1 LSKVVTENLGVLVQR
16 LLSQVLGH
24 EIGRIARPKHFG
36 ELDNAAELL
45 FLQPQDADVKV
56 PNSSNSL
63 SLEYAE
69 RRSGVD
75 M

>member
-1 LSKVVTENLGVLVQR
+1 LSKVVPENLGVLVQR
-16 LLSQVLGH
+16 FLSQVLGH
-24 EIGRIARPKHFG
+24 EIGRIARSKHLG

-56 PNSSNSL
+56 SYASNSL
-63 SLEYAE
+63 PLEYAE
-69 RRSGVD
+69 RRCGVD

>member
-1 LSKVVTENLGVLVQR
+1 
-16 LLSQVLGH
+16 VLGH
-24 EIGRIARPKHFG
+24 EIGRIVRPKHFG

-45 FLQPQDADVKV
+45 FLRPQDADVKV

-69 RRSGVD
+69 RRGGVD